1 MHLAIL
7 WLQLAGAAIVIL
19 GASNFLAKSADVIAF
34 KTGLGRAF
42 IGVVLLATATS
53 LPELGTGVSS
63 IALVDKPD
71 LAVGD
76 AFGSNLFNLLIIG
89 LLDLFWRNG
98 PILGSVS
105 IAAVLIGSLGIVV
118 IGLGATALLIHSE
131 TTAMGNWTLSPVSVV
146 ILVVFLA
153 AMFLI
158 YKFEQRERN
167 DGDFAAAGLTDENE
181 DDKEQYADESTARTV
196 VIYALSAGFVVGA
209 AIWLSIIGEKITE
222 EMGWEA
228 SFVGTQFL
236 AFSTSLPEL
245 AASFAAIRINAP
257 ELAITGVLGSNLFNM
272 GFILFMDDV
281 ALVGAPLWDHVS
293 SIHTLTAV
301 VAILMTAVVIGSVI
315 TRGRGRPNK
324 FFTLEAL
331 LLIGLYIG
339 ASVLVFLLG
348 D

>member
-293 SIHTLTAV
+293 SIHTLTAA